1 MTGPYDDIISL
12 PHPTSAKH
20 PRMPL
25 SDRAAQFAPFAALSG
40 HSAALAETARL
51 TDQRMELD
59 EDARAANSAL
69 WTLRTVLG
77 QALKLLH
84 PYMPFITEEIYCT
97 LNPQEETIML
107 ADWPVYKEEWNFS
120 AEEEMLAHVKELVK
134 GIRNLRTEMDVPPS
148 RKAKVFIV
156 SEDKALCETFES
168 MKKTYQNLISASEI
182 DVQSDKAGIGED
194 AVSVVI
200 PGAVVYMP
208 LEDLVD
214 MEKEKERLLKE
225 EERLKKELARSHGML
240 NNEKF
245 VSKAPAAK
253 IQEEKDKLAKYEQ
266 MMATVQERL
275 AQMK

>member
-1 MTGPYDDIISL
+1 
-12 PHPTSAKH
+12 
-20 PRMPL
+20 
-25 SDRAAQFAPFAALSG
+25 
-40 HSAALAETARL
+40 
-51 TDQRMELD
+51 
-59 EDARAANSAL
+59 
-69 WTLRTVLG
+69 
-77 QALKLLH
+77 
-84 PYMPFITEEIYCT
+84 
-97 LNPQEETIML
+97 
-107 ADWPVYKEEWNFS
+107 
-120 AEEEMLAHVKELVK
+120 MLAHVKELVK

-156 SEDKALCETFES
+156 SEDKALCETLES

>member
-1 MTGPYDDIISL
+1 MVNVLTAERI
-12 PHPTSAKH
+12 H
-20 PRMPL
+20 L
-25 SDRAAQFAPFAALSG
+25 SSG
-40 HSAALAETARL
+40 
-51 TDQRMELD
+51 
-59 EDARAANSAL
+59 
-69 WTLRTVLG
+69 
-77 QALKLLH
+77 
-84 PYMPFITEEIYCT
+84 
-97 LNPQEETIML
+97 
-107 ADWPVYKEEWNFS
+107 
-120 AEEEMLAHVKELVK
+120 
-134 GIRNLRTEMDVPPS
+134 
-148 RKAKVFIV
+148 
-156 SEDKALCETFES
+156 
-168 MKKTYQNLISASEI
+168 ASEI

>member
-1 MTGPYDDIISL
+1 
-12 PHPTSAKH
+12 
-20 PRMPL
+20 
-25 SDRAAQFAPFAALSG
+25 
-40 HSAALAETARL
+40 
-51 TDQRMELD
+51 
-59 EDARAANSAL
+59 
-69 WTLRTVLG
+69 
-77 QALKLLH
+77 
-84 PYMPFITEEIYCT
+84 
-97 LNPQEETIML
+97 
-107 ADWPVYKEEWNFS
+107 
-120 AEEEMLAHVKELVK
+120 
-134 GIRNLRTEMDVPPS
+134 
-148 RKAKVFIV
+148 
-156 SEDKALCETFES
+156 

>member
-1 MTGPYDDIISL
+1 
-12 PHPTSAKH
+12 
-20 PRMPL
+20 
-25 SDRAAQFAPFAALSG
+25 
-40 HSAALAETARL
+40 
-51 TDQRMELD
+51 
-59 EDARAANSAL
+59 
-69 WTLRTVLG
+69 
-77 QALKLLH
+77 
-84 PYMPFITEEIYCT
+84 
-97 LNPQEETIML
+97 
-107 ADWPVYKEEWNFS
+107 
-120 AEEEMLAHVKELVK
+120 
-134 GIRNLRTEMDVPPS
+134 
-148 RKAKVFIV
+148 
-156 SEDKALCETFES
+156 

-266 MMATVQERL
+266 MMATVLERL

>member
-1 MTGPYDDIISL
+1 M
-12 PHPTSAKH
+12 
-20 PRMPL
+20 RPL
-25 SDRAAQFAPFAALSG
+25 R
-40 HSAALAETARL
+40 
-51 TDQRMELD
+51 
-59 EDARAANSAL
+59 
-69 WTLRTVLG
+69 
-77 QALKLLH
+77 
-84 PYMPFITEEIYCT
+84 
-97 LNPQEETIML
+97 
-107 ADWPVYKEEWNFS
+107 
-120 AEEEMLAHVKELVK
+120 
-134 GIRNLRTEMDVPPS
+134 
-148 RKAKVFIV
+148 
-156 SEDKALCETFES
+156 
-168 MKKTYQNLISASEI
+168 TYQNLISASEV

>member
-1 MTGPYDDIISL
+1 MY
-12 PHPTSAKH
+12 
-20 PRMPL
+20 
-25 SDRAAQFAPFAALSG
+25 
-40 HSAALAETARL
+40 
-51 TDQRMELD
+51 
-59 EDARAANSAL
+59 
-69 WTLRTVLG
+69 
-77 QALKLLH
+77 
-84 PYMPFITEEIYCT
+84 
-97 LNPQEETIML
+97 
-107 ADWPVYKEEWNFS
+107 
-120 AEEEMLAHVKELVK
+120 
-134 GIRNLRTEMDVPPS
+134 VPPS
-148 RKAKVFIV
+148 RKAKVFIE

-168 MKKTYQNLISASEI
+168 MKKSYQNLISASEV